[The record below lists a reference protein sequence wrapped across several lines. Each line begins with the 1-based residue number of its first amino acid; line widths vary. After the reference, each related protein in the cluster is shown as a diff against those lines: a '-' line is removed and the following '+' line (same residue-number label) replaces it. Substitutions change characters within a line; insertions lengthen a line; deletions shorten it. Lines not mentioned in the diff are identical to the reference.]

1 LSTALCSFRQLSSHV
16 AIFTNKEKSEK
27 AEKWRALVLER
38 ILELL
43 DTSMNILQDEDFHD
57 DKTIGYLEND
67 FHDKGIPKRLTL
79 MVNELQQIIVA
90 QEKYLENPLEIQ
102 KELRLHELIEAFM
115 SAIVELVK
123 YPATPYPFPTAQM
136 SRILLFLWIFTLPL
150 PILNNEDNSVVVP
163 SVCMF
168 FITYGFFG
176 LEFVSIELDDPFGD
190 DANDLEIQH
199 LSRTIKDGIRKDLD
213 PKSMAQDLWEN
224 AVY

>member
-1 LSTALCSFRQLSSHV
+1 
-16 AIFTNKEKSEK
+16 
-27 AEKWRALVLER
+27 
-38 ILELL
+38 
-43 DTSMNILQDEDFHD
+43 
-57 DKTIGYLEND
+57 
-67 FHDKGIPKRLTL
+67 
-79 MVNELQQIIVA
+79 
-90 QEKYLENPLEIQ
+90 
-102 KELRLHELIEAFM
+102 
-115 SAIVELVK
+115 
-123 YPATPYPFPTAQM
+123 M